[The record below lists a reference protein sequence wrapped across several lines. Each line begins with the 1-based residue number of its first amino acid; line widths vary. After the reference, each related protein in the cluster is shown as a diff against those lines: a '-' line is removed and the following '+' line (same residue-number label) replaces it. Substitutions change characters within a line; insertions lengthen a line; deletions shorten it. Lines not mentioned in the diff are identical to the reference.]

1 MWNDKAVNVMDEKK
15 FAVLLTDTQDVKVVE
30 CDPQEEIFGIARGF
44 IGCDWIEL
52 VEADPLAD
60 KGYLLLIDEEGKLR
74 DGDLSINCIASDLYG
89 ADQHGDPIIG
99 NALVVRAQ
107 DESLE
112 LMTENEAKELAAGF
126 EQSRDRSIE
135 KISRA
140 FGLMPQVKKDPEI
153 GDAGRRQP
161 CRKDG
166 MER

>member
-1 MWNDKAVNVMDEKK
+1 MDEKK

-30 CDPQEEIFGIARGF
+30 CDPH
-44 IGCDWIEL
+44 DWIEL

-112 LMTENEAKELAAGF
+112 LMTESEAKELAAGF